1 MSESENLPTEISR
14 GTVMIG
20 PLEIEVVQLDNGECV
35 ITEESMNLFLQWIS
49 DNNAETRM
57 DSGVQQLYEPL

>member
-35 ITEESMNLFLQWIS
+35 ITEESMKLFLQWIS
-49 DNNAETRM
+49 DSAGPVT
-57 DSGVQQLYEPL
+57 S